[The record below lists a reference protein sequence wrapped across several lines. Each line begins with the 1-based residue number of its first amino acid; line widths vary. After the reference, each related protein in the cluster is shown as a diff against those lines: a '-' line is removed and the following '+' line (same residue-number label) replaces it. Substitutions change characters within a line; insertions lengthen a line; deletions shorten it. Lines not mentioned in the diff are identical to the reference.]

1 MEYTS
6 FDSLDDMFS
15 EMERQRGI
23 ADTRVQPCQ
32 AAAAPGDFY
41 RQDTNYGFSIYG
53 EILKD
58 PEPRPEQ
65 LKHYRF
71 VLAYSV
77 ACPDG
82 EMGDVHVSQ
91 INEVIS
97 PAVFQVA
104 KEMGWRD
111 GE

>member
-6 FDSLDDMFS
+6 FDSLDDLFS
-15 EMERQRGI
+15 EMERQRTI
-23 ADTRVQPCQ
+23 ADAQVQPFQ

-41 RQDTNYGFSIYG
+41 RQDTDYGFSIYG
-53 EILKD
+53 EILKE

-71 VLAYSV
+71 VQAYSV
-77 ACPDG
+77 ACPRG

-104 KEMGWRD
+104 KEMGWSE

>member
-1 MEYTS
+1 
-6 FDSLDDMFS
+6 
-15 EMERQRGI
+15 MERQRTI
-23 ADTRVQPCQ
+23 ADAQVQPFQ

-41 RQDTNYGFSIYG
+41 RQDTDYGFSIYG
-53 EILKD
+53 EILKE

-71 VLAYSV
+71 VQAYSV
-77 ACPDG
+77 ACPRG

-104 KEMGWRD
+104 KEMGWSE